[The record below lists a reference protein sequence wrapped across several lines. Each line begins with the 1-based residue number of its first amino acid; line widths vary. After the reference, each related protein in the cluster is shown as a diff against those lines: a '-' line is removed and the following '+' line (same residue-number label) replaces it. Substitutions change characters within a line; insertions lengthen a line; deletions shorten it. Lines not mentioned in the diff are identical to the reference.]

1 MRTGWARLA
10 GWTSTFLRKAPH
22 EMADGGYTAVIDIGR
37 THIKLCMVD
46 ESGTIVDSQVR
57 ENWVVPAPP
66 FPHFDVE
73 GIWEWLLSALRT
85 VAAKFPISGIVP
97 TAHAAASAL
106 IAGGDL
112 LLPILDYEFS
122 GIEDI
127 SAEYDALARNF
138 SETLS
143 PGLPVGHNLG
153 RQLFW
158 LRCRFPDAFA
168 KARHILTYPQY
179 WSWRLSGVPA
189 SEVTLL
195 GCHTDLWKPS
205 DNTFSTF
212 ACEMGWNRLFPPLMP
227 AWHLLGPV
235 RPEIAAT
242 TGLRPDCPV
251 YNGIHDSNAS
261 YLRHLVTR
269 RGEFTVVST
278 GTWVI
283 CFAAG
288 RPTNGLDETKD
299 TLANVDV
306 LGKPV
311 ACSRFMGGR
320 EFAEIAG
327 PGDARIAGSQADV
340 YALIEKE
347 IFAVPAF
354 SSQGG
359 PFRRRPGRI
368 VGPATRAPG
377 ERVSLASMYCALMID
392 HCLYLIDAQGDLI
405 IEGSFLRNPVLCGL
419 LAALRQPQSTF
430 LSDDMT
436 GTVTGAAMLARWPP
450 HDVSVR
456 LRPCTPLE
464 LPGLGRYKS
473 SWQELC
479 A

>member
-1 MRTGWARLA
+1 MTDRG
-10 GWTSTFLRKAPH
+10 H
-22 EMADGGYTAVIDIGR
+22 TAVIDIGR
-37 THIKLCMVD
+37 THIKLSIVD
-46 ESGTIVDSQVR
+46 ESDTIVDNQIC
-57 ENWVVPAPP
+57 ENWVVPPPP

-73 GIWEWLLSALRT
+73 GIWEWLQSALRT
-85 VAAKFPISGIVP
+85 ATAKFPISGIVP
-97 TAHAAASAL
+97 TAHAAACAL
-106 IAGGDL
+106 IADGDL
-112 LLPILDYEFS
+112 LLPILDYEF
-122 GIEDI
+122 GDIEDI

-158 LRCRFPDAFA
+158 LRRQFPDAFA
-168 KARHILTYPQY
+168 NARYILTYPQY

-227 AWHLLGPV
+227 AWHFLGPV

-261 YLRHLVTR
+261 YLRHLVSR
-269 RGEFTVVST
+269 SGEFTVVST

-288 RPTNGLDETKD
+288 RPTNELDETKD
-299 TLANVDV
+299 TLANIDA
-306 LGKPV
+306 LGKAV

-320 EFAEIAG
+320 EFTEIAG
-327 PGDARIAGSQADV
+327 PGNVGIDGSQADV

-347 IFAVPAF
+347 VFAVPAF
-354 SSQGG
+354 SNQGG
-359 PFRRRPGRI
+359 PFRQQSGRI
-368 VGPATRAPG
+368 VGPATQAPG
-377 ERVSLASMYCALMID
+377 ERIALASMYCALMID
-392 HCLYLIDAQGDLI
+392 HCLSLIDAQGDLI
-405 IEGSFLRNPVLCGL
+405 IEGIFVRNSVVCGL
-419 LAALRQPQSTF
+419 LAALRQPQLAF
-430 LSDDMT
+430 LSDDIT
-436 GTVTGAAMLARWPP
+436 GTATGAAMLARWPP
-450 HDVSVR
+450 RDVSVH
-456 LRPCTPLE
+456 LRTCTPFE

-473 SWQELC
+473 RWQNLC